1 MNCEEKENVWSHNTN
16 YLIEV
21 VTKEGITVTFFIL
34 VLWNKK

>member
-16 YLIEV
+16 CLIEV
-21 VTKEGITVTFFIL
+21 VTKEGIAVTFFIL